1 MKLQIKI
8 NKKPFNRV
16 PIIGLLKACDISL
29 GLKQAKDMVNEAIS
43 QDADDILEFDLPNGS
58 LVNVNIHDYNPEG
71 AFDIVAAQGDEIPDE
86 LNLIKKHKTVTKTD
100 VLKPGTLVLIRDTAN
115 EKWELGIFS
124 HYNDDEIDSPLYPYI
139 VLGGDYYTECIPL
152 EGNEHLL
159 NTCNPANSS
168 PVPEKPKEPTFDN
181 KKKRYHIVF
190 GNECTYFTDQELY
203 NFITGAVLHNR
214 DIGVFTVVDTERTIS
229 RRQIK
234 TT

>member
-1 MKLQIKI
+1 MKIQIKI

-16 PIIGLLKACDISL
+16 PIIGLLKACDKSL

-71 AFDIVAAQGDEIPDE
+71 AFDIVAAQGDEIPDK
-86 LNLIKKHKTVTKTD
+86 LSLVKKHKTVTKTD
-100 VLKPGTLVLIRDTAN
+100 VLKPGTLVLVRDADDC
-115 EKWELGIFS
+115 EWMLDIFS
-124 HYNDDEIDSPLYPYI
+124 HIEKDNCEPPFPFICVADKYAK
-139 VLGGDYYTECIPL
+139 CIPL

-168 PVPEKPKEPTFDN
+168 PVPEEPKLPTYDN
-181 KKKRYHIVF
+181 EEKRYRVVF
-190 GNECTYFTDQELY
+190 GNEVVDYTDQELY

-214 DIGVFTVVDTERTIS
+214 DIRVFTVVDTKNMPS
-229 RRQIK
+229 RE
-234 TT
+234 